1 MPQNR
6 TQPYGYCVQNG
17 KITIHPEEMPVV
29 QEIYQMYAE
38 GQSYLSIARHLT
50 TKQVVYLPDKTV
62 WNKNMVA
69 RILQNDTY
77 LGTEKHPAI
86 LAEHLQRKAQCA
98 AKPYTHTIS
107 PELKQIKAKLVCA
120 ECGATVKR
128 RVKKDGSGRWY
139 CMGEKTH
146 LPSSISD
153 QDIVAGVYKLQS
165 ALSHDNELQ
174 AETTTTQTNA
184 MSLEVM
190 RLQNEIN
197 LLMEQAELKVQEIQ
211 RKIMELAAMRYA
223 LCEESNFVEEE
234 TLRKVKEGQSE
245 DTLASLLE
253 ITNEIRVSYFGIAA
267 IQFKSGKVIARKER
281 NA

>member
-1 MPQNR
+1 MAQNR
-6 TQPYGYCVQNG
+6 TQPYGYWVQNG

-50 TKQVVYLPDKTV
+50 AKQVVYLPNKAV

-69 RILQNDTY
+69 RILQNNTY
-77 LGTEKHPAI
+77 LGTDKHPAI
-86 LAEHLQRKAQCA
+86 LAEQLQRKAQCA

-146 LPSSISD
+146 LPPSISD
-153 QDIVAGVYKLQS
+153 QDIVAGVYKLQEV
-165 ALSHDNELQ
+165 LSRDNEPQ
-174 AETTTTQTNA
+174 DMTGAVQMNTS
-184 MSLEVM
+184 SLEVM
-190 RLQNEIN
+190 RLQNEID

-211 RKIMELAAMRYA
+211 RKIMELAAIRYA
-223 LCEESNFVEEE
+223 LCEESSFVEEE

-245 DTLASLLE
+245 ETLASLLE

-267 IQFKSGKVIARKER
+267 IQLKSGRVIDRKG
-281 NA
+281 NKI

>member
-1 MPQNR
+1 MAQNR
-6 TQPYGYCVQNG
+6 TQPYGYWVQNG

-50 TKQVVYLPDKTV
+50 AKQVVYLPNKAV

-69 RILQNDTY
+69 RILQNNTY
-77 LGTEKHPAI
+77 LGTDKHPAI
-86 LAEHLQRKAQCA
+86 LAEQLQRKAQCA

-107 PELKQIKAKLVCA
+107 PELKQIKTKLVCA

-146 LPSSISD
+146 LPSSVSD
-153 QDIVAGVYKLQS
+153 QDIVAGVYHLQAKLLQ
-165 ALSHDNELQ
+165 DNESLD
-174 AETTTTQTNA
+174 TTDNIPQNA
-184 MSLEVM
+184 MSIEVM

-245 DTLASLLE
+245 DTLTSLLE
-253 ITNEIRVSYFGIAA
+253 IINEIRVSYFGIAA
-267 IQFKSGKVIARKER
+267 IQFKSGKVIARKES